1 MKEAPSAFGVSV
13 QIAICVRKAVRY
25 WRSWLMGKV
34 QKGKPLEQHC
44 INIKHFEFKI
54 EEYR

>member
-44 INIKHFEFKI
+44 KNIKHFEFKI
-54 EEYR
+54 EKSR

>member
-1 MKEAPSAFGVSV
+1 MIMMSAFGVSV

-34 QKGKPLEQHC
+34 QKGKLLEQHC
-44 INIKHFEFKI
+44 KNIKHFEFKI
-54 EEYR
+54 EKSR